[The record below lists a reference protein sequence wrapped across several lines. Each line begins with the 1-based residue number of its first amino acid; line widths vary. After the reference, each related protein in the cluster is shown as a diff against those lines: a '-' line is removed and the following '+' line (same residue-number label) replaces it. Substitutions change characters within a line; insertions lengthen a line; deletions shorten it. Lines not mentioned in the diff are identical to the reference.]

1 MKMKHLL
8 LFPILLIIFTPA
20 NGADN
25 TWRKDEVIYENNKVI
40 TVYRNPACQCCK
52 KWINHLE
59 DHEFRVNDV
68 VLENINPVKARLGI
82 PPAHSSCHT
91 AVIEDY
97 FIEGHVPADD
107 IERILLSRPEIRGL
121 SVPGMPV
128 GTPGMEMGQRK
139 DPFTVIQIH
148 EDNSITIFNEYTDY

>member
-8 LFPILLIIFTPA
+8 SFPILLIIFTVA

-25 TWRKDEVIYENNKVI
+25 TWRKDEVAYENNKVI

-52 KWINHLE
+52 KWINHLK
-59 DHEFRVNDV
+59 DHKFRVNDV
-68 VLENINPVKARLGI
+68 VLEDINPVKTRLGI

-148 EDNSITIFNEYTDY
+148 EDNSTTIFNEYTDY

>member
-1 MKMKHLL
+1 MKIKHLL
-8 LFPILLIIFTPA
+8 LLSISLIIFTPA

-25 TWRKDEVIYENNKVI
+25 TWQKDEVTYENNKVI
-40 TVYRNPACQCCK
+40 TVYRNPNCQCCK
-52 KWINHLE
+52 KWIDHLK

-82 PPAHSSCHT
+82 SPVQSSCHT

-148 EDNSITIFNEYTDY
+148 KDNSTTIFNEYIDY